1 MRKVIV
7 VGDEVRAGSVMLTSD
22 WMAVIRSR
30 ERDQAD
36 AYLDDPCAAA
46 FVTAESEAS
55 YDEIRSKGLPSE
67 VVPIRGRLGDQTLI
81 ESGVR
86 QAVCLGSGTDSRA
99 YRLPLDQGFSY
110 FEVDLP
116 GQLAGKSELLGAA
129 GFAAR
134 CRVEVVEADLRDD
147 GWTAALLAAGFDPE
161 QPVHWIAE
169 GLFYYLTKPQ
179 ARALAEA
186 MSEMSATGSCF
197 TFDGPH
203 DRFLTDPARQD
214 FLRRMGELGSPFV
227 GSFHDPV
234 EWLAPYG
241 WQAQATLHGD
251 IAEGRCDWLPPL
263 PDRLRAIIQDV
274 WFVRARQA

>member
-1 MRKVIV
+1 M
-7 VGDEVRAGSVMLTSD
+7 GDEVRAGSVMLTSD

>member
-1 MRKVIV
+1 M
-7 VGDEVRAGSVMLTSD
+7 GDEVRAGSVMLTSD

-99 YRLPLDQGFSY
+99 YRLPLDQGFNY